1 MYTLLKLS
9 EVFMSKKLYRSFVHD
24 NCLGDPYL
32 VDVFGCVLDAVKRDN
47 NLSTGKD
54 ILIAQ
59 IDSNILEMLAN
70 DYLEFVALYKPVD
83 SKLPDVVYFYIKE
96 NKE

>member
-24 NCLGDPYL
+24 DCLGDPYF
-32 VDVFGCVLDAVKRDN
+32 VDVFDSVLDAVKRDN
-47 NLSTGKD
+47 NLSNGDD
-54 ILIAQ
+54 IFIAQ

-70 DYLEFVALYKPVD
+70 DDLEFVALYKPVN

-96 NKE
+96 NNE